1 MAMDTITGDV
11 VSTSALIAAAA
22 DAERRRIQRDLHDG
36 AQQRLLAVGLALQHL
51 QRELPACHPRLAA
64 RLEEAV
70 AEVTNAVADLREL
83 VRGEPAALRTGGLGP
98 VLRELAERC
107 PVAVSVDAT
116 LGRVG
121 RELEA
126 AAYFVVAE
134 AMTNAVKHGGATRI
148 VVRARVERGTLA
160 VSVGDDGRGG
170 AREADGTGLS
180 GLRRRVEARGG
191 RLRVTSPPGAGTT
204 VAAELP
210 CARTLSASTVAC
222 AVADRR

>member
-1 MAMDTITGDV
+1 MAADAITGDV

-51 QRELPACHPRLAA
+51 RRELEACHPRLAA
-64 RLEEAV
+64 RIDEAA
-70 AEVTNAVADLREL
+70 AEVSHAVADLREL
-83 VRGEPAALRTGGLGP
+83 VRGEPAALRTGGLRP
-98 VLRELAERC
+98 ALRELAQRC
-107 PVAVSVDAT
+107 PVAVSVDAP

-126 AAYFVVAE
+126 AAYFVAAE
-134 AMTNAVKHGGATRI
+134 AMTNAVKHGGATHI
-148 VVRARVERGTLA
+148 VVRARVEDGTLA
-160 VSVGDDGRGG
+160 VSVGDDGCGG
-170 AREADGTGLS
+170 ACEADGTGLA
-180 GLRRRVEARGG
+180 GLRRRVEDRGG

-210 CARTLSASTVAC
+210 CAGTLSGSTVAR
-222 AVADRR
+222 AVADPR